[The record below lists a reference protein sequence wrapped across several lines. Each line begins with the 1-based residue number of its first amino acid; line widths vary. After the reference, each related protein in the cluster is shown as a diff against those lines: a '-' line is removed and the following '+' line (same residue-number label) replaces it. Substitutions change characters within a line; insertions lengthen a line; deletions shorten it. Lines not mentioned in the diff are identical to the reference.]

1 MAAQEASAEAKERA
15 DAIETLLKS
24 VSPQVDSDDGRRGLT
39 ES

>member
-1 MAAQEASAEAKERA
+1 MAETEAQTEAKERA

-24 VSPQVDSDDGRRGLT
+24 VSPQVDANDERRGLT